1 MYALE
6 YKQLYIPREA
16 LTKNRCFQGYRWKQ
30 YAVCEEREPLEQ
42 IKATKKRPEEW
53 RVVPLADS
61 VWPPA
66 AGHLGRAAPNKATR
80 PHAQNQITN
89 QEVHKMAW
97 LYIPAETG
105 ERIETI
111 CNQHYNPGRGACD
124 CPLWPA
130 CSYSNDLT
138 KSSAENTRIFEQGM
152 AAALAALDNENRR

>member
-61 VWPPA
+61 VCPPRRTPS
-66 AGHLGRAAPNKATR
+66 RAAPGNKATR
-80 PHAQNQITN
+80 PHKQDPNHKT
-89 QEVHKMAW
+89 EVHKMAW

-138 KSSAENTRIFEQGM
+138 KSNAENTRIFEQGM